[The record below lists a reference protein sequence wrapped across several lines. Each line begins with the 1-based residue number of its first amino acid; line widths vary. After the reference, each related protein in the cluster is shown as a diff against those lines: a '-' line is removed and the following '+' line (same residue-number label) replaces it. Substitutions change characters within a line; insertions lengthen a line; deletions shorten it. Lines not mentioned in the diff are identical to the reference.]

1 MKKNSLI
8 LEIKND
14 LNKIRKDLDVTLEKL
29 AILESMI
36 ELEQRL
42 DTLKNPVEE
51 SYVVNDSEKE
61 LATENITI
69 EESEVEP
76 TTIESDPAEESV
88 KEPVIEENVEVE
100 TVIEESTI
108 VEVQI
113 TESVLE
119 ESTPVEQVQ
128 EYRNLMSVIG
138 LNDRFRF
145 RHDLFSNSDDVFKET
160 IQILNTIEKF
170 SQAVDFLNE
179 KFGWDQDDA
188 TVVYF
193 YDIIKPKFSK

>member
-14 LNKIRKDLDVTLEKL
+14 LNKIRKDLDITLEKL

-36 ELEQRL
+36 ELEERL
-42 DTLKNPVEE
+42 VTLKNPVVE
-51 SYVVNDSEKE
+51 SCIVENSEKE
-61 LATENITI
+61 SVQ
-69 EESEVEP
+69 EEPIKELIVEQ
-76 TTIESDPAEESV
+76 ESV
-88 KEPVIEENVEVE
+88 KEPVVEEQLVIE
-100 TVIEESTI
+100 TVVEESTI

-113 TESVLE
+113 TDSVLE
-119 ESTPVEQVQ
+119 ESAPIEEVQ

-145 RHDLFSNSDDVFKET
+145 RHDLFSNSDDVFRET

-170 SQAVDFLNE
+170 SQAVDYLNE

-193 YDIIKPKFSK
+193 YEIIKPKFSK

>member
-69 EESEVEP
+69 EESGVEP